1 MKSLTIRKSVK
12 QDIAQQIPSLIES
25 ATAWMQYWYP
35 SIDFNVDYIFSSSYN
50 RSRYFPNRQGDKY
63 TTPCVC
69 ISTRGLLMLYNRPS
83 LGMKK
88 TSVYTGSTIQMM
100 SSLIHELTHHVQY
113 QTGIRMGN
121 ETDTTRNELL
131 YLAEHEPEVYQEF
144 ITA

>member
-1 MKSLTIRKSVK
+1 
-12 QDIAQQIPSLIES
+12 
-25 ATAWMQYWYP
+25 
-35 SIDFNVDYIFSSSYN
+35 
-50 RSRYFPNRQGDKY
+50 
-63 TTPCVC
+63 
-69 ISTRGLLMLYNRPS
+69 MLYNRPS